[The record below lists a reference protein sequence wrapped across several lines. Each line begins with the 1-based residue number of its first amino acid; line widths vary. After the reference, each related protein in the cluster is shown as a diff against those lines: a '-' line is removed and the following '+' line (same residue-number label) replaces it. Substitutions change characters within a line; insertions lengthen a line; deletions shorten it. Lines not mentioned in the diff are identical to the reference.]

1 MAKFKDLNGIKVKQV
16 GGGYFFFK
24 RLGDFFTAFFALLLI
39 GWFLIIMGIIVAIGS
54 KGAPIYADKRIGKGG
69 KEISVLKFRSMYK
82 DANEHPEK
90 YLNEEQM
97 KQFQVERK
105 VDNDPRIT
113 KVGKFI
119 RKTSIDEL
127 PQLLNI
133 FIGNMSLV
141 GPRPITKW
149 ELEKHFTEDQKQ
161 VFLSGKPGLTG
172 HWQVSG
178 RSNVE
183 FDNGERQQVELEY
196 FAIRGLGTDI
206 KILFKTIPAVLKH
219 KGAK

>member
-90 YLNEEQM
+90 YLNEEQ
-97 KQFQVERK
+97 
-105 VDNDPRIT
+105 
-113 KVGKFI
+113 
-119 RKTSIDEL
+119 
-127 PQLLNI
+127 
-133 FIGNMSLV
+133 
-141 GPRPITKW
+141 
-149 ELEKHFTEDQKQ
+149 
-161 VFLSGKPGLTG
+161 
-172 HWQVSG
+172 
-178 RSNVE
+178 
-183 FDNGERQQVELEY
+183 RQ
-196 FAIRGLGTDI
+196 
-206 KILFKTIPAVLKH
+206 
-219 KGAK
+219 

>member
-1 MAKFKDLNGIKVKQV
+1 MAKFKELNGIKVKQV

-24 RLGDFFTAFFALLLI
+24 RLGDFLTAFFALLLI
-39 GWFLIIMGIIVAIGS
+39 GWFLIIMAIIVAIGS
-54 KGAPIYADKRIGKGG
+54 KGSPIYCDKRIGKGG

-90 YLNEEQM
+90 YLNKEQM
-97 KQFQVERK
+97 KQFQEERK

-113 KVGKFI
+113 KVGRFI

-149 ELEKHFTEDQKQ
+149 ELEKHFTEEQKQ
-161 VFLSGKPGLTG
+161 IFLSAKPGLTG

-183 FDNGERQQVELEY
+183 FDNGERQQLELEY

-206 KILFKTIPAVLKH
+206 KILFKTVPAVLKH

>member
-1 MAKFKDLNGIKVKQV
+1 MAKFKELNGIKVKQV

-24 RLGDFFTAFFALLLI
+24 RLGDFLTAFFALLLI
-39 GWFLIIMGIIVAIGS
+39 GWFLIIMAIIVAIGS
-54 KGAPIYADKRIGKGG
+54 KGSPIYCDKRIGKGG

-90 YLNEEQM
+90 YLSEEQM
-97 KQFQVERK
+97 KQFQEERK

-119 RKTSIDEL
+119 RKTSLDEL

-141 GPRPITKW
+141 GPRPITRV
-149 ELEKHFTEDQKQ
+149 ELDSHFDEAQQ
-161 VFLSGKPGLTG
+161 QILLSAKPGLTG

-178 RSNVE
+178 RSDLD
-183 FDNGERQQVELEY
+183 FQSGERQKLELQY
-196 FAIRGLGTDI
+196 FEIRGLGTDI

>member
-1 MAKFKDLNGIKVKQV
+1 MAKFKELNGIKVKQV

-24 RLGDFFTAFFALLLI
+24 RLGDFLTAFIALLLI
-39 GWFLIIMGIIVAIGS
+39 GWFLIIMAIIVAIGS
-54 KGAPIYADKRIGKGG
+54 KGEPIYCDKRIGQGG
-69 KEISVLKFRSMYK
+69 KEIAVLKFRSMYK

-97 KQFQVERK
+97 KQFQEERK

-149 ELEKHFTEDQKQ
+149 ELEKHFTGEQKQ
-161 VFLSGKPGLTG
+161 IFLSAKPGLTG

-183 FDNGERQQVELEY
+183 FDNGERQQLELEY

-206 KILFKTIPAVLKH
+206 KILFKTVPAVLNH

>member
-1 MAKFKDLNGIKVKQV
+1 MAKFKELNGIKVKQV

-24 RLGDFFTAFFALLLI
+24 RLGDFLTAFFALLLI
-39 GWFLIIMGIIVAIGS
+39 GWFLIIMAIIVAIGS
-54 KGAPIYADKRIGKGG
+54 KGSPIYCDKRIGKGG

-97 KQFQVERK
+97 KQFQEERK

-149 ELEKHFTEDQKQ
+149 ELEKHFTEEQKQ
-161 VFLSGKPGLTG
+161 IFFL
-172 HWQVSG
+172 
-178 RSNVE
+178 
-183 FDNGERQQVELEY
+183 
-196 FAIRGLGTDI
+196 
-206 KILFKTIPAVLKH
+206 ILASDLLSLV
-219 KGAK
+219 

>member
-1 MAKFKDLNGIKVKQV
+1 MAKYEEINGIKVKKV
-16 GGGYFFFK
+16 GWGYFFLK
-24 RLGDFFTAFFALLLI
+24 RLFDFLSAFFALLLI
-39 GWFLIIMGIIVAIGS
+39 GWFLLILGIVIAICL
-54 KGAPIYADKRIGKGG
+54 KGNPIYADKRVGKNG

-82 DANEHPEK
+82 DANEHSEK

-97 KQFQVERK
+97 KQFAEERK
-105 VDNDPRIT
+105 VDNDPRVAPIGRFT
-113 KVGKFI
+113 
-119 RKTSIDEL
+119 RKTSLDEL

-141 GPRPITKW
+141 GPRPITRT
-149 ELEKHFTEDQKQ
+149 ELDSHFDETQQKIL
-161 VFLSGKPGLTG
+161 LSAKPGLTG

-178 RSNVE
+178 RSDLD
-183 FDNGERQQVELEY
+183 FQSGERQKLELQY
-196 FAIRGLGTDI
+196 FEIRGVGTDL

>member
-1 MAKFKDLNGIKVKQV
+1 M
-16 GGGYFFFK
+16 K
-24 RLGDFFTAFFALLLI
+24 R
-39 GWFLIIMGIIVAIGS
+39 WFLFILGIIIAICL
-54 KGAPIYADKRIGKGG
+54 KGNPIYADKRVGKND

-97 KQFQVERK
+97 KQFKEERK
-105 VDNDPRIT
+105 VDNDPRIAPIGRFT
-113 KVGKFI
+113 
-119 RKTSIDEL
+119 RKTSLDEL

-141 GPRPITKW
+141 GPRPITRA
-149 ELEKHFTEDQKQ
+149 ELDNHFFEAQKK
-161 VFLSGKPGLTG
+161 VFLSAKPGLTG

-178 RSNVE
+178 RSDLD
-183 FDNGERQQVELEY
+183 FQSGERQRLELEY
-196 FAIRGLGTDI
+196 FEIRGLGTDF

>member
-1 MAKFKDLNGIKVKQV
+1 MAKFKELNGIKVKQV

-24 RLGDFFTAFFALLLI
+24 RLGDFLTALFALLLI
-39 GWFLIIMGIIVAIGS
+39 GWFLIIMAIIVAIGS
-54 KGAPIYADKRIGKGG
+54 KGSPIYCDKRIGKGG

-97 KQFQVERK
+97 KQFQEERK

-113 KVGKFI
+113 KVGRFI

-141 GPRPITKW
+141 GPRPITRV
-149 ELEKHFTEDQKQ
+149 ELDSHFDETQQ
-161 VFLSGKPGLTG
+161 QILLSAKPGLTG

-178 RSNVE
+178 RSDLD
-183 FDNGERQQVELEY
+183 FQSGERQKLELQY
-196 FAIRGLGTDI
+196 FEIRGLGIDI